1 MPRLVFG
8 SFQELLDFV
17 KRFITKPENYLIIQT
32 EEDGE
37 IIVHQTVST
46 RPIFVLYYKCRPQE
60 KPDELVDQLRMAVR
74 SSVVKVQRV
83 EWDIEKF
90 PGVKVGP

>member
-1 MPRLVFG
+1 MPRLVFE
-8 SFQELLDFV
+8 SWDEFLNFAKQFV
-17 KRFITKPENYLIIQT
+17 SKPENYLIIRTT
-32 EEDGE
+32 EEDE
-37 IIVHQTVST
+37 IILHQTVST

-60 KPDELVDQLRMAVR
+60 KPDELVGQLRMAVR
-74 SSVVKVQRV
+74 SPVVKVQRV

>member
-46 RPIFVLYYKCRPQE
+46 RPIFVLYYKCRPSE
-60 KPDELVDQLRMAVR
+60 KPEELVNQLKVVVP
-74 SSVVKVQRV
+74 SPCVKVLRV

-90 PGVKVGP
+90 PGIKMAP